1 MNENRL
7 GQLPLS
13 KGARGLPRR
22 IAGGFFERRI
32 FNEYPNPTYGRFI
45 CLWQDFPLQKT
56 IINRISSAAMG
67 HEGVATQYPFLGG
80 AEAE

>member
-7 GQLPLS
+7 GQIPLS

-32 FNEYPNPTYGRFI
+32 FNENPHLTYSRFTH
-45 CLWQDFPLQKT
+45 L
-56 IINRISSAAMG
+56 R
-67 HEGVATQYPFLGG
+67 
-80 AEAE
+80 